1 MQMDGAGFAPHA
13 LVANLG
19 QNAVDRTASRLAESS
34 VEEFSK
40 AVKGG
45 REDAARRL
53 SRELDRA
60 VAQFSHE
67 AQAVLGDR
75 LAKVSDAGAA
85 RVDRMLNE
93 IVGAIEQR
101 RDEFLND
108 FQRRFGDV
116 EIELRSQVRAI
127 AAEAEAEREVLD
139 ARVRELTRRLEN
151 AVVQAKSSP
160 QGAF

>member
-1 MQMDGAGFAPHA
+1 
-13 LVANLG
+13 
-19 QNAVDRTASRLAESS
+19 
-34 VEEFSK
+34 
-40 AVKGG
+40 
-45 REDAARRL
+45 
-53 SRELDRA
+53 
-60 VAQFSHE
+60 
-67 AQAVLGDR
+67 
-75 LAKVSDAGAA
+75 
-85 RVDRMLNE
+85 MLRE

-116 EIELRSQVRAI
+116 EIELRSQIRGI

-151 AVVQAKSSP
+151 AVVQAESSP